1 MSDRLSIFGDAQS
14 YPHPSRRTVVYG
26 RRGMV
31 ATTQPL
37 AAQAGLSVLQQGGN
51 AIDAAIATAAAL
63 TVVEPTSNGIGSD
76 AFAIVWTK
84 GALSGLNSSGCAPAG
99 LTADWVKSRGFE
111 TMPHYGWSPVTIPG
125 APAAWAALSQ
135 RFGRVSLETALK
147 PAVDLARNGHPVA
160 ASVSYFWQA
169 AAERFQEVLKGPE
182 FEEWFRVFAPG
193 GRAPGAGEMW
203 RFPSHADTLEDI
215 GRTGAESFYR
225 GRLAEA
231 IAQFA
236 RETGGA
242 LTRDDLANFHPEW
255 VQPLSVNYRGFDV
268 WELPP
273 NGQGLVALMA
283 LKMLSG
289 LTPTSEAERIH
300 YQIEALKLGFAD
312 AHAYIADPRFMPWPA
327 EEFLSDAY
335 IDSRRA
341 LIGPQAQLRQAG
353 TPVPGG
359 TVYLAAADGDGNMIS
374 YIQSN
379 YAGFGSGVVV
389 PNTGIALQNRGE
401 LFSLDADH
409 PNFLQP
415 GKRPFHTIIP
425 GFLTQGGR
433 PVGPFGV
440 MGGFMQPQGH
450 VQVMSNVLE
459 DHMNPQAA
467 LDAPRFYWQSDNRV
481 IVEQTMPPEIIKNLR
496 ERGHDIEIAPQS
508 GPFGRGEII
517 WRTEDGVLM
526 GGTEPRADGT
536 VAVW

>member
-1 MSDRLSIFGDAQS
+1 MSDRLSIFGDAHS
-14 YPHPSRRTVVYG
+14 YPNPSRRTVVYG

-31 ATTQPL
+31 ATAQPL
-37 AAQAGLSVLQQGGN
+37 AAQAGLSILQQGGN

-63 TVVEPTSNGIGSD
+63 TVVEPTSNGIGGD
-76 AFAIVWTK
+76 AFAILWTQD
-84 GALSGLNSSGCAPAG
+84 GLNGLNSSGFAPAR
-99 LTADWVKSRGFE
+99 LTADWVRSQGFDA
-111 TMPHYGWSPVTIPG
+111 MPHYGWSPVTVPG
-125 APAAWAALSQ
+125 APAAWAALSR
-135 RFGRVSLETALK
+135 RFGRLPLEVTLK

-160 ASVSYFWQA
+160 ASVSYFWDA
-169 AAERFQEVLKGPE
+169 AAQRFQEVLKGPE

-193 GRAPGAGEMW
+193 GRAPAAGEMW
-203 RFPSHADTLEDI
+203 RSPSHADTLEEI

-231 IAQFA
+231 IARFA
-236 RETGGA
+236 QETGGVISQ
-242 LTRDDLANFHPEW
+242 DDLARFKPEW
-255 VQPLSVNYRGFDV
+255 VKPLSVNYRGFDV

-283 LKMLSG
+283 LKMLAG
-289 LTPTSEAERIH
+289 LKPTSDAERIH

-312 AHAYIADPRFMPWPA
+312 AHAYIADPRYMPWPA

-335 IDSRRA
+335 IDGRRA
-341 LIGPQAQLRQAG
+341 LIGSEAQLRQAG

-359 TVYLAAADGDGNMIS
+359 TVYLAAADGEGNMIS

-401 LFSLDADH
+401 LFSLDEGH
-409 PNFLQP
+409 PNCLQP

-467 LDAPRFYWQSDNRV
+467 LDAPRFYWQADNRV
-481 IVEQTMPPEIIKNLR
+481 VVEHTMPPEIIKNLR
-496 ERGHDIEIAPQS
+496 ARGHEIEIAPHA